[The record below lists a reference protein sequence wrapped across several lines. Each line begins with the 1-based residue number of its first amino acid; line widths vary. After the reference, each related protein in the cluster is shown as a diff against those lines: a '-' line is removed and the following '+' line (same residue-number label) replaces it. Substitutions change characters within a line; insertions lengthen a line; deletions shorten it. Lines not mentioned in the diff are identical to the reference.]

1 MTLSFRKY
9 ILLKVMEEKVYQTY
23 LYDFY
28 GELLKE
34 SRRSVLEDYLFSD
47 MSVSEI
53 AQEKDITRQ
62 AAHDM
67 IKRSVASLEEYE
79 NKLGLL
85 KKFLSAKKDIEKIE
99 KLTTKSTITK
109 EELGEINSLA
119 AHILEDF

>member
-1 MTLSFRKY
+1 
-9 ILLKVMEEKVYQTY
+9 MEEKIYQTY

-34 SRRSVLEDYLFSD
+34 SRRSVLEDFLFSD

-53 AQEKDITRQ
+53 AQEREITRQ

-67 IKRSVASLEEYE
+67 IKRSIFSLEEYE
-79 NKLGLL
+79 EKLGLL

-99 KLTTKSTITK
+99 KLTTKQTLSK
-109 EELGEINSLA
+109 DELEMINSLA
-119 AHILEDF
+119 ARILEDF

>member
-1 MTLSFRKY
+1 
-9 ILLKVMEEKVYQTY
+9 MEEKVYQTY

-67 IKRSVASLEEYE
+67 IKRSVASLEEDE

>member
-1 MTLSFRKY
+1 
-9 ILLKVMEEKVYQTY
+9 MEEKVYQTY

-34 SRRSVLEDYLFSD
+34 SRRNVLEDYLFSD

-53 AQEKDITRQ
+53 ATEKDITRQ

-67 IKRSVASLEEYE
+67 IKRSIASLEEYE
-79 NKLGLL
+79 EKLGLL

-99 KLTTKSTITK
+99 KLTTKETISK
-109 EELGEINSLA
+109 EELATINALA
-119 AHILEDF
+119 ASVLEDF

>member
-1 MTLSFRKY
+1 
-9 ILLKVMEEKVYQTY
+9 MEEKVYQTY

-47 MSVSEI
+47 MSISEI
-53 AQEKDITRQ
+53 AQEKSITRQ

-79 NKLGLL
+79 EKLGLL

-99 KLTTKSTITK
+99 KLTTKQTLSKDELETI
-109 EELGEINSLA
+109 NNLA
-119 AHILEDF
+119 ARILEDF

>member
-1 MTLSFRKY
+1 MTLSFSKD
-9 ILLKVMEEKVYQTY
+9 ILHKVMEEKIYQTY

-34 SRRSVLEDYLFSD
+34 SRRSVLEDFLFSD

-53 AQEKDITRQ
+53 AQEKEITRQ

-79 NKLGLL
+79 EKLGLL

-99 KLTTKSTITK
+99 KLTTKQTLSK
-109 EELGEINSLA
+109 DELEMINSLA
-119 AHILEDF
+119 ARILEDF

>member
-1 MTLSFRKY
+1 MTLFEYEY
-9 ILLKVMEEKVYQTY
+9 ILHKVMEEKVYQAY

-53 AQEKDITRQ
+53 AQDKDITRQ

-67 IKRSVASLEEYE
+67 IKRSIASLEGYE
-79 NKLGLL
+79 EKLGLL
-85 KKFLSAKKDIEKIE
+85 KKFLSAKKDIEDIE
-99 KLTTKSTITK
+99 KLTTKESITK
-109 EELGEINSLA
+109 EELSKINSLA
-119 AHILEDF
+119 ARILEDF

>member
-1 MTLSFRKY
+1 
-9 ILLKVMEEKVYQTY
+9 MEEKVYQTY

-34 SRRSVLEDYLFSD
+34 SRRSILEDYLFSD

-99 KLTTKSTITK
+99 KLTTKDSITK
-109 EELGEINSLA
+109 AELGEINSLA
-119 AHILEDF
+119 GRILEDF

>member
-1 MTLSFRKY
+1 
-9 ILLKVMEEKVYQTY
+9 MEEKVYQAY

-53 AQEKDITRQ
+53 AQDKDITRQ

-67 IKRSVASLEEYE
+67 IKRSIASLEGYE
-79 NKLGLL
+79 EKLGLL
-85 KKFLSAKKDIEKIE
+85 KKFLSAKKDIEDIE
-99 KLTTKSTITK
+99 KLTTKESITK
-109 EELGEINSLA
+109 EELSKINSLA
-119 AHILEDF
+119 ARILEDF